1 MELVY
6 LTNEHENAIWFKTDR
21 EKKAMTFRN
30 GYGNLQSTL
39 FLGFED
45 FRDLHELLKKNKMEI
60 LEIIE
65 Q

>member
-21 EKKAMTFRN
+21 EKKAMTFIN
-30 GYGNLQSTL
+30 GYGNLQSTI

-45 FRDLHELLKKNKMEI
+45 FRDVHELLKKNKMKI
-60 LEIIE
+60 LKVIE